1 MSIDEFEKL
10 LEERGEIV
18 LVEYFKELDIYS
30 FRLISISLPNNWQ
43 NRFWIDNYKKCCYH
57 EEYEYIPQFD
67 DDFVYFINNKNIS
80 LPLTPFMLHFANES
94 AKDQKEIRQY
104 LKKQQEKE
112 KNRD

>member
-10 LEERGEIV
+10 LEERGEVV
-18 LVEYFKELDIYS
+18 LVDYFKELDIYS
-30 FRLISISLPNNWQ
+30 FRLMSISLPNNWQ
-43 NRFWIDNYKKCCYH
+43 KRFWIDNYKKCYYH
-57 EEYEYIPQFD
+57 EEYEYILQFD